1 MDKSNELVSENKL
14 LQDKTTMLLEENK
27 SLQKKISELLQ
38 ENNKFKKQIQQLQ
51 DLFALEICEYFNE
64 SNNIRETMEHFC
76 FENVNDCY
84 QALVEYNG
92 CSDPLQDADDYKDCY
107 KEIFG
112 REYEEDDNS
121 DEDND
126 SE

>member
-1 MDKSNELVSENKL
+1 MDNLNPVVSENKL

-27 SLQKKISELLQ
+27 LLQKEIFEVLQ
-38 ENNKFKKQIQQLQ
+38 ENKKFKKQIQQLQ

-64 SNNIRETMEHFC
+64 THNIRETMEHFY

-84 QALVEYNG
+84 EALVEYNG

-112 REYEEDDNS
+112 REYDEDD
-121 DEDND
+121 